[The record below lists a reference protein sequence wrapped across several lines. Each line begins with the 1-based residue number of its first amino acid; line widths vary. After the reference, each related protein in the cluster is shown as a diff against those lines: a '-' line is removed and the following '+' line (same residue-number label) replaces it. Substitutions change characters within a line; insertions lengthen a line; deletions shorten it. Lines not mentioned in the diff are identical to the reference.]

1 MQLQTRR
8 MDLSRQKNTI
18 GTLRL
23 PSALMHV
30 NDYYSRYS
38 CNRQQ
43 HRSPLGQGI
52 LATCSRNELVSRC
65 DATTGRR
72 EWRRVKSL
80 QLQYKD
86 LSWQY

>member
-23 PSALMHV
+23 PSALIHV

-43 HRSPLGQGI
+43 HRSPLAQRM
-52 LATCSRNELVSRC
+52 S
-65 DATTGRR
+65 
-72 EWRRVKSL
+72 
-80 QLQYKD
+80 
-86 LSWQY
+86 